1 MQPRNIIQ
9 LATRAFVE
17 YETFVLNPDGSVASH
32 RKPKR
37 NLIYDQGLNQV
48 ATNVWAEC
56 FRNVAVGTG
65 TNPTKRDSAATT
77 FTRAGNAVSSSANF
91 FEATD
96 VGRLLKWDT
105 GEEAYIATFVDAQ
118 NVTTIS
124 SGTIA
129 AAQGTIYYVNDTGL
143 QNETMRT
150 NTCTNNAGDCGTTF
164 GVDTYT
170 HKRTFLFPAVGAPVT
185 LREIGWSPNAGAGAN
200 LFGRDLIPGAG
211 DALLTGQQYKV
222 VVRLFITISPVT
234 QVAQSD
240 VGNNGYNTAGNAI
253 HEYILSAYSGVNS
266 SGATTNPTKGLEPS
280 SQSEMN
286 IFSASPT
293 LLASPSFTDQNSG
306 GHGEKQLTNAAYTNG
321 NFYMDSST
329 TYAVTEANGTHYGFF
344 FGSDPGGNAT
354 NRCFSQKFTA
364 PQTKDNLHTLK
375 ITLRKSWQRVLVN

>member
-48 ATNVWAEC
+48 ATNQWCEC

-77 FTRAGNAVSSSANF
+77 FTRAGNAVSASANF
-91 FEATD
+91 FEAAD

-124 SGTIA
+124 SGAIA

-143 QNETMRT
+143 QTETART
-150 NTCTNNAGDCGTTF
+150 STCTTDAGDNGTTF
-164 GVDTYT
+164 SVDTYT

-211 DALLTGQQYKV
+211 DALLAGQQYKV
-222 VVRLFITISPVT
+222 IVRLFVTISPVT
-234 QVAQSD
+234 QTAQAD
-240 VGNNGYNTAGNAI
+240 VGNNGYNTAGLAI
-253 HEYILSAYSGVNS
+253 HEYILRAYSTVDANGNTA
-266 SGATTNPTKGLEPS
+266 GGQLEPALAAK
-280 SQSEMN
+280 MM
-286 IFSASPT
+286 ILTADPT
-293 LLASPSFTDQNSG
+293 LLTAPSFTNQNIG
-306 GHGEKQLTNAAYTNG
+306 GTGEATLTNAAYTNG
-321 NFYMDSST
+321 TFFRDSST
-329 TYAVTEANGTHYGFF
+329 TRTVTEANGTHYGYS
-344 FGSDPGGNAT
+344 FGNSPGGGAVVRAYT
-354 NRCFSQKFTA
+354 HKFTT
-364 PQTKDNLHTLK
+364 PQTKDNLHTLG
-375 ITLRKSWQRVLVN
+375 ITLRKSWGRVLVN